1 MTLTANSWAEE
12 TQWGVGIPM
21 LGVGGESPG
30 RVKKVEIGKE
40 DMVKNLDIMAMGTGQ
55 LELRAAHMEHR
66 K

>member
-55 LELRAAHMEHR
+55 
-66 K
+66 